1 MIARISTIDD
11 LITFEL
17 LFNPLSPKSQIKQ
30 FQHLTNICSTK
41 VEWTLGKCRNH
52 PKRPFN
58 IFKNKGKIGSM
69 LNESLNQF
77 KLDSTPFQQAFNNF
91 CFQQCWMTCSNAP
104 NIWFNKVLNAS

>member
-17 LFNPLSPKSQIKQ
+17 LFNPLSPKSLIKQ

-41 VEWTLGKCRNH
+41 VERTLGKCQNR

-69 LNESLNQF
+69 LNESLDQF

-91 CFQQCWMTCSNAP
+91 YV
-104 NIWFNKVLNAS
+104 FNNVG